1 MPKQSSKGLT
11 DMTTGSPLGHIVRF
25 SIPLLIGNLFQLFY
39 NMADSIIVGN
49 FMEERDAAQAAVN
62 TGMPVIFLIV
72 ALFAGLGMGATI
84 ILSQNYGAKQMDAV
98 RKTIRTVYTLVLAI
112 SLPLTILGIV
122 ITPSLMR
129 LLGVPDGAADSGTM
143 DMAVT
148 YVRIIFIG
156 LIGSLG
162 YNINA
167 GILQGLGDSKTPLRF
182 LIISTVINVAL
193 DLLFVAVFGW
203 GVAGVAIA
211 TIIAQAFSW
220 LYGIWYIHKKYPELE
235 LSLMKLGVNKPIL
248 SKMLRLSLPSALQQ
262 SLFSIGSLFMQRLV
276 NQGGE
281 SFMAGFGNATRID
294 QFVFL
299 PVFSFFA
306 ALTTF
311 TGQNMGKREV
321 GRVKQ
326 GLRATLFVS
335 LSVYAVL
342 ALITVFFGRYLLAL
356 FNQTEEVI
364 NFGLDYVYA
373 VIPFSFIIIVQ
384 FMLVAVMRGS
394 GQVMVPLL
402 TTIVGFIAIRIPA
415 AYLLEHFY
423 GKEKMFY
430 SYPIGWVLSVAA
442 AAIIFATGRWQR
454 KSLVMGDLGESN
466 NVPQEVNTPPD
477 A

>member
-1 MPKQSSKGLT
+1 MARSKGLT
-11 DMTTGSPLGHIVRF
+11 DMTSGKPLGLIVRF
-25 SIPLLIGNLFQLFY
+25 SIPLLIGNLFQQFY

-49 FMEERDAAQAAVN
+49 FMEERNAAQAAVN

-98 RKTIRTVYTLVLAI
+98 RKTIRTVYTLVLLI
-112 SLPLTILGIV
+112 SVPLTILGIV
-122 ITPSLMR
+122 ITPWLMR
-129 LLGVPDGAADSGTM
+129 LLGVPDGASDSGTM

-156 LIGSLG
+156 LVGSLG

-182 LIISTVINVAL
+182 LIISTIINIAL

-235 LSLMKLGVNKPIL
+235 LSLLKLGVNKPIL
-248 SKMLRLSLPSALQQ
+248 FKMLRLSLPSALQQ

-294 QFVFL
+294 AFVFL

-311 TGQNMGKREV
+311 TGQNMGKREI

-326 GLRATLFVS
+326 GLKSTLVVS
-335 LSVYAVL
+335 LAVF
-342 ALITVFFGRYLLAL
+342 AVIAAVTVLFGRYLLAL
-356 FNQTEEVI
+356 FNQNEDVI
-364 NFGLDYVYA
+364 SYGMNYIHA

-384 FMLVAVMRGS
+384 FMLVAVMRGA

-402 TTIVGFIAIRIPA
+402 TTFIGFIVIRIPA
-415 AYLLEHFY
+415 AYLLERFY

-430 SYPIGWVLSVAA
+430 AYPIGWVLSLTAA
-442 AAIIFATGRWQR
+442 LIVFATGRWQR
-454 KSLVMGDLGESN
+454 KSFVMTNLGDDESDTSS
-466 NVPQEVNTPPD
+466 V
-477 A
+477 